1 MLCADAPT
9 LKNEFVELRQLS
21 ADDHDGLVDAVR
33 VADLW
38 RTWYTRIPSPEGMAD
53 EISRRLDAQ
62 AAGTMAP
69 WTIVDARSQRVVGM
83 TTYMGLDPEN
93 RRLEIGST
101 WVSRVVQGT
110 RVNPAAKLLL
120 LERAFE
126 ELDCIAVEF
135 RTHWHNQQ
143 SRAAIAK
150 LGAKQDGILRNHSI
164 FDNGTVRDTVV
175 FSIIDGEWPTV
186 RYGLQERLARG

>member
-1 MLCADAPT
+1 MLFADAPT

-38 RTWYTRIPSPEGMAD
+38 GTWYTRIPSPEGMAD
-53 EISRRLDAQ
+53 EIERRLAAQ

-83 TTYMGLDPEN
+83 TTYMGLDPAN

-120 LERAFE
+120 LERAFD